1 MENRIFNF
9 KWLLLLLVPVLGI
22 AVSVCFL
29 VFSQKAGIYM
39 GLALLLISLIAIAAW
54 LFVEPVT
61 FIVDAQGITSV
72 GVFKRCFTA
81 WKQIAGIQVCYD
93 PVFYAL
99 FIKDYVFSTDGSCV
113 CPYRF
118 LRIVNCGKTRALL
131 RRYAPVRLTDGY
143 QP

>member
-1 MENRIFNF
+1 
-9 KWLLLLLVPVLGI
+9 
-22 AVSVCFL
+22 
-29 VFSQKAGIYM
+29 M

-81 WKQIAGIQVCYD
+81 WKQITGIQVCYD
-93 PVFYAL
+93 PVFRTL
-99 FIKDYVFSTDGSCV
+99 FIKDYVFSTDGSCAH
-113 CPYRF
+113 PYRF
-118 LRIVNCGKTRALL
+118 LRVVICRKTRALL
-131 RRYAPVRLTDGY
+131 RRYAPVRLTDGN